1 MASISIREFARRDGC
16 DEKLVRRAITNGRL
30 RKSGVGVD
38 ESFVGS
44 DWRPRKSADINAVSA
59 KDGETPAQAAERLA
73 LTLFE
78 MFPTKAD
85 AERVKETYL
94 ALLRKLEFDK
104 ERGTVALLPDVFQ
117 EVSADYSRVRSRLL
131 PMGAQ
136 LAGKLA
142 TIKSPAEIQAVID
155 QYIAEALKELSYD
168 GRLRAEG

>member
-30 RKSGVGVD
+30 KKSGVGID

-44 DWRPRKSADINAVSA
+44 DWRPRKSADIRAVSA
-59 KDGETPAQAAERLA
+59 KDGETPQQAAERLA

-104 ERGTVALLPDVFQ
+104 ERGTVALLADVFQ

-136 LAGKLA
+136 MGAKLA
-142 TIKSPAEIQAVID
+142 AMKDPTQVQAAID
-155 QYIAEALKELSYD
+155 RYIAEALKELSYD
-168 GRLRAEG
+168 GRLRAES